1 MTNATATLL
10 IDVGNTNT
18 KFGVLSSGGAIASY
32 VFPTRSQGTP
42 DAWGLLIRG
51 ALGHAGCDAS
61 HLAGA
66 VICGVVPPVHPLI
79 AKALTRFF
87 GIRPLFVPEDV
98 PIPLANKYQRPA
110 EVGADRL
117 VTAFAARRMFSEPS
131 VIAVDFGTATTFD
144 CVTGNDYLGGL
155 ICPGVLS
162 SAQALASNTAKLP
175 HISLE
180 LDSIELHI
188 GQSTAASLTQ
198 GLVFGFAALAEGL
211 IARLT
216 AQLPG
221 PVAVVATGGF
231 AEALGPV
238 CPALGAVRPDL
249 LLEGLRLLCE
259 ETGIFH

>member
-1 MTNATATLL
+1 MTMLL
-10 IDVGNTNT
+10 IDIGNTNT
-18 KFGVLSSGGAIASY
+18 KFGVLAPDGRMASY

-42 DAWGLLIRG
+42 DAWGLTIRG
-51 ALGHAGCDAS
+51 MLDHAGLDPGLLSDA
-61 HLAGA
+61 
-66 VICGVVPPVHPLI
+66 VVCGVVPPVHPLI
-79 AKALTRFF
+79 TKALERFF
-87 GIRPLFVPEDV
+87 EVTPNFVPEDL
-98 PIPLANKYQRPA
+98 PIPLANKYERPA

-117 VTAFAARRMFSEPS
+117 VTAFAARRLFSEPS

-180 LDSIELHI
+180 LDSFDLHI
-188 GQSTAASLTQ
+188 GRSTAASLTQ

-211 IARLT
+211 LARLT
-216 AQLPG
+216 ARLPG

-238 CPALGAVRPDL
+238 CPALSAVRPDL

-259 ETGIFH
+259 ESGIVR